1 MSFFIDNE
9 RLIQHE
15 MKKLRNNVILKLFT
29 DFKAQEDGSKIRRC
43 MACDSVLS
51 LLKMLAQYSDGKLN
65 FIEFSIEEDTETTKK
80 YNITRLPT
88 ILFLDENDK
97 EVIRY
102 VAEPNGNE
110 FVPFLKI
117 IQIFSGSPS
126 YYKDAIITNLK
137 NINKSKITLFITQT
151 CPYCPQCVPVV
162 SEFALLSKGKITTE
176 IIDINANQDMAMK
189 YQITGVPHTMINETE
204 HIYGMFTPQ
213 VLLDNLT
220 KGKRDFGGMYA

>member
-1 MSFFIDNE
+1 MSYFIENE
-9 RLIQHE
+9 RLIQNE
-15 MKKLRNNVILKLFT
+15 MKKLRNNVILKVFT
-29 DFKAQEDGSKIRRC
+29 DFKTQEDGSKIRRC
-43 MACDSVLS
+43 MACDSILS
-51 LLKMLAQYSDGKLN
+51 LLKMLAQYSDGKFN
-65 FIEFSIEEDTETTKK
+65 FIEFSIEEDKETTKK

-110 FVPFLKI
+110 FVAFLKI

-126 YYKDAIITNLK
+126 YYKDAIISNLK

-176 IIDINANQDMAMK
+176 IIDINANQDIAMK

-213 VLLDNLT
+213 DLLDNLT